1 MSEVVPHLSY
11 NFYIRGGWLVSRVQ
25 VDTAGRQRLMKGKM
39 RLGCRPH
46 HMLKH
51 PHITCSCG
59 RQVAK
64 LFMKQRRR
72 SLQFF

>member
-1 MSEVVPHLSY
+1 MSEAVPHLSY
-11 NFYIRGGWLVSRVQ
+11 NFHIRGRWLVSRVQ
-25 VDTAGRQRLMKGKM
+25 VDTAGCQRLMKGKM
-39 RLGCRPH
+39 RLGRRPH

-59 RQVAK
+59 WKVAK